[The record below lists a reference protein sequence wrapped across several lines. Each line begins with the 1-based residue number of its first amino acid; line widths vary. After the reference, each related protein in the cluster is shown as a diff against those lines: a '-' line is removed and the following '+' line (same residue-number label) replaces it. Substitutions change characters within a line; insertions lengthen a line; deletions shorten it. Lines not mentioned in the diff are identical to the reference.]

1 LKLKLPK
8 TFYIKGTKWTCRRKK
23 NIKLDGDE
31 CNGLTDVDKK
41 LIFIKSGMDDAK
53 EEWVFWH
60 EYFHAILSETSVTGN
75 TGGMSDL
82 AEEIVCD
89 AFAACMVTDKIV
101 RFKRTRKLK

>member
-1 LKLKLPK
+1 LKLPK

-23 NIKLDGDE
+23 KIKLEGDE
-31 CNGLTDVDKK
+31 CTGLTDVDKK
-41 LIFIKSGMDDAK
+41 LILIKAGLGEQQ

-89 AFAACMVTDKIV
+89 AFATSMVVDKIV
-101 RFKRTRKLK
+101 RFKRARKLK